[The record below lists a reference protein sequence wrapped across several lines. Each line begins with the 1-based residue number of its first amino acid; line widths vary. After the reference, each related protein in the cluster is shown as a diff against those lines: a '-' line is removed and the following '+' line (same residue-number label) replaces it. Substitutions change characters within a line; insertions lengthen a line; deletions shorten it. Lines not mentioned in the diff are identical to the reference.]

1 MCVASKVCTRPV
13 SVLTETR
20 SQNRRET
27 RAKRVL
33 KLLYVSHTKENTG
46 TETVFIYILQYF
58 LLRFYITQYSHRET
72 KRLVKSNK
80 GDMLM
85 NR

>member
-33 KLLYVSHTKENTG
+33 KLLYVSHTKENAG
-46 TETVFIYILQYF
+46 TETDVVLIERQKDLWKVIKV
-58 LLRFYITQYSHRET
+58 IC
-72 KRLVKSNK
+72 
-80 GDMLM
+80 
-85 NR
+85 